1 MASPVPLDLHL
12 IDRQNR
18 PCQNRFP
25 LIFQKRG
32 KFTMPVFIV
41 WTRQE
46 AAKNTTTHLLNPTSN
61 MSIPMTELEVIKR
74 AIRECH
80 MTHVEQLRDLDI
92 VEDSLGITPSS
103 AGYKYS
109 VHIVSQ
115 AIWHEN
121 AISKQ
126 GSTRHH
132 VKSSVEACSQF
143 GGGSCLIKTAFQ
155 ELQFSHCYSSHL
167 T

>member
-92 VEDSLGITPSS
+92 VEDSLEISPSS
-103 AGYKYS
+103 GGYNDQVRWSEERKEQLLAGRT
-109 VHIVSQ
+109 Q
-115 AIWHEN
+115 
-121 AISKQ
+121 SKP
-126 GSTRHH
+126 
-132 VKSSVEACSQF
+132 
-143 GGGSCLIKTAFQ
+143 
-155 ELQFSHCYSSHL
+155 L
-167 T
+167 TLCPLL